1 MEEERGKLKQNE
13 SSHKELSLNW
23 LKERD
28 ELKKQA
34 TDMRSKVDDLE
45 AAIATKDKKI
55 KDLVQH
61 FFLHFPFPAL
71 LLTVIQ
77 LVLNAKLILFFKCKK
92 DTSIKDEVKKAV
104 DAAVRKAE
112 RDVKLAK
119 DEANNF
125 KSKSDEMEAKL
136 ARVLI
141 LHLLLLY
148 Q

>member
-45 AAIATKDKKI
+45 AAIVTKDKKI

-61 FFLHFPFPAL
+61 FLFHFSFPAL
-71 LLTVIQ
+71 LLLPFIY
-77 LVLNAKLILFFKCKK
+77 
-92 DTSIKDEVKKAV
+92 S
-104 DAAVRKAE
+104 
-112 RDVKLAK
+112 
-119 DEANNF
+119 
-125 KSKSDEMEAKL
+125 
-136 ARVLI
+136 
-141 LHLLLLY
+141 
-148 Q
+148 